1 MEAAAPPT
9 ATSSSPCGFLSLSCN
24 LGILQLLPLFFLV
37 TFCNASS
44 CLHCSNSKK
53 ITAAVFVAVEFS
65 DINHWHCYCIEC
77 GIVRPSKDPLLPWW
91 KQQLHP
97 QQQASAPVD
106 FFLSQPGWSWNPA
119 TVASVSSCLILQ
131 CLIQP
136 ALQQQQQNH
145 CSSICCCCI
154 FWHQSTVR
162 LHLWKRYFC
171 RSRAAKD
178 SDWFLSYFIKA
189 TFTSSNNQPLEMINP
204 SPPDLLKSGQNRL
217 RKTHNPQI
225 FKFHKLWHA
234 LICSVYL
241 WAHKLKILSAGFL
254 LCPIIRK
261 T

>member
-9 ATSSSPCGFLSLSCN
+9 ATSISPCG
-24 LGILQLLPLFFLV
+24 
-37 TFCNASS
+37 
-44 CLHCSNSKK
+44 
-53 ITAAVFVAVEFS
+53 
-65 DINHWHCYCIEC
+65 
-77 GIVRPSKDPLLPWW
+77 
-91 KQQLHP
+91 
-97 QQQASAPVD
+97 

-145 CSSICCCCI
+145 WSSICCCCI

-178 SDWFLSYFIKA
+178 SDCFLSFFIKA